1 MSKGKVESP
10 DSIQLDHAM
19 VEKKR
24 KRSKGDPEDELEI
37 DVNLPEPPS
46 KKAKRK
52 EKKAEKQKTKK
63 PSQTSEAKVEVTSA
77 SNGDEGKN
85 ANAPAPTPKQR
96 TDHGIWIGNLPFTV
110 SKDDLRRFLD
120 SEGGISDD
128 DVVRIHL
135 PTPKDAG
142 RKFDKNRGF
151 AYIDFATQDI
161 LDKALL
167 LTEKLLS
174 GRRVL
179 IKNAKSFEG
188 RPPKAEEGKSQAN
201 DGSGKAKEPSKR
213 IFVGNLGFDVT
224 REELAEHF
232 SQAGEVEDVFLA
244 TFEDSGKCKGFG
256 WVRFAAVEGAEAA
269 VRGFIFRD
277 AKAKDG
283 DVSDSEDGGVEI
295 VTDKSQ
301 VKAKKE
307 KRRKWFIN
315 RLLGRE
321 LRCEFAED
329 ANTRYKK
336 RFGKEGKAVG
346 KKDGSGAPITEIST
360 RVEGSSG
367 GGKDQDRGAAPRK
380 PQRNP
385 HMNQDDRREERRKR
399 HEKMDARRIAP
410 GQALAG
416 TQRASAAIVAGAGK
430 KISFD

>member
-1 MSKGKVESP
+1 MSRNKEGSP
-10 DSIQLDHAM
+10 SSIQSEDVAI
-19 VEKKR
+19 EKKR
-24 KRSKGDPEDELEI
+24 KRAKEADEEELEI

-52 EKKAEKQKTKK
+52 EKKAEKQKIKT
-63 PSQTSEAKVEVTSA
+63 PSQISEDKNEVVPA
-77 SNGDEGKN
+77 SNDDAGKD
-85 ANAPAPTPKQR
+85 ASALAPKQR
-96 TDHGIWIGNLPFTV
+96 TDYGIWIGNLPFTV
-110 SKDDLRRFLD
+110 SKEDLRQFLD
-120 SEGGISDD
+120 TEGGIAEA
-128 DVVRIHL
+128 DVVRVNL
-135 PTPKDAG
+135 PAPRDAA

-151 AYIDFATQDI
+151 AYIDFTTQDI

-188 RPPKAEEGKSQAN
+188 RPPKADESKSPAT
-201 DGSGKAKEPSKR
+201 DGSGKTKEPSKR
-213 IFVGNLGFDVT
+213 VFVGNLGFDVT
-224 REELAEHF
+224 REELTEHF

-256 WVRFAAVEGAEAA
+256 WVRFAAIEGAAAA
-269 VRGFIFRD
+269 VRGFIFQD

-283 DVSDSEDGGVEI
+283 DTSDSEDGGVEI
-295 VTDKSQ
+295 VTDKTSA
-301 VKAKKE
+301 KAKKD

-315 RLLGRE
+315 RLQGRE

-336 RFGKEGKAVG
+336 RFGKEAKSVG
-346 KKDGSGAPITEIST
+346 EKDRLDAPITETAT
-360 RVEGSSG
+360 RIES
-367 GGKDQDRGAAPRK
+367 APRPENRQERDAVAKK
-380 PQRNP
+380 PHRNA
-385 HMNQDDRREERRKR
+385 HMNQDERREERRKR
-399 HEKMDARRIAP
+399 HEKMDARKIAP

-416 TQRASAAIVAGAGK
+416 TQRGSAAIVAGAGK

>member
-1 MSKGKVESP
+1 MSKVKAESP
-10 DSIQLDHAM
+10 SSVHSEDGMI
-19 VEKKR
+19 ERKR
-24 KRSKGDPEDELEI
+24 KRVKEEPEDELEI

-52 EKKAEKQKTKK
+52 EKKAEKQKTKQ
-63 PSQTSEAKVEVTSA
+63 PSETSKDKIDVVPTLNSDVEK
-77 SNGDEGKN
+77 D

-96 TDHGIWIGNLPFTV
+96 TDYGIWIGNLPFTV
-110 SKDDLRRFLD
+110 SKDDLRQFLD
-120 SEGGISDD
+120 SEGGISGD
-128 DVVRIHL
+128 DVVRVHL
-135 PTPKDAG
+135 PPPKDAG

-151 AYIDFATQDI
+151 AYIDFSTQDI

-179 IKNAKSFEG
+179 IKNSKSFEG
-188 RPPKAEEGKSQAN
+188 RPPKSDESKSPAL

-256 WVRFAAVEGAEAA
+256 WVRFAAIEGAEAA

-283 DVSDSEDGGVEI
+283 EASGSEDGAVEI

-301 VKAKKE
+301 AKAKKE

-315 RLLGRE
+315 RLQGRE

-336 RFGKEGKAVG
+336 RFGKEGKSVG
-346 KKDGSGAPITEIST
+346 NKDISDPPIAETST
-360 RVEGSSG
+360 RVEAGSYG
-367 GGKDQDRGAAPRK
+367 TKGRDREAAPKK

-385 HMNQDDRREERRKR
+385 HMNQDERREERRKR
-399 HEKMDARRIAP
+399 HEKMDARKIAP
-410 GQALAG
+410 GQALSG